1 MASIFST
8 FNTART
14 GLTTHQSA
22 INVTSHNIANSS
34 TVGYSRQ
41 RATITTTRPITI
53 GGEAGQIGTGS
64 QVAAI
69 ERVRDSFL
77 DYQVRVETS
86 ELGKYSAK
94 AEYLS
99 QVEGIFNEP
108 SDTGLSTMLGEFF
121 DAFQELSKQ
130 STSSSTRVV
139 VAQKTQALC
148 DTLNNTY
155 TKLEKLKEDA
165 QSAIKS
171 NVKEINSILEQLTTL
186 NDQIRIVSITGEQ
199 PNDLMDSRDALLD
212 ELSSKFGIDIDTKE
226 FNGNNITATDLLGLT
241 YANGE
246 SLNPLVNAAPNGEVT
261 RLAYI
266 THIDVN
272 TGELTYY
279 VNGDTTSE
287 NNKRVINIGA
297 ITEEEANE
305 MMKSGVILT
314 NGNGD
319 ALNTDGAPL
328 VNGSTTDKDKIM
340 IFNPL
345 KGEIAGEME
354 VQDSIQS
361 YMDQLDNL
369 AKGIALAVNA
379 IHSGSLTSNLDSTLG
394 VIDFFVNSEDSANE
408 AGISAKNISL
418 NKEIL
423 DDPSK
428 INTKTDKDSGEG
440 DGARALAIAQL
451 QSTLLTINAVNG
463 LNAAGNPITREDF
476 LKDKFTEGGLTI
488 TNDTASGTKIESYF
502 QDIIDKL
509 GVETQH
515 ANRVVSN
522 EEDLLTSLEL
532 NRLSVSGVS
541 LDEEMTNLIQFQK
554 AYSANAKTITTV
566 SEMLDVILG
575 LI

>member
-148 DTLNNTY
+148 NTLNNTY

-266 THIDVN
+266 TDIDVN

>member
-266 THIDVN
+266 TDIDVN

-287 NNKRVINIGA
+287 NNKRVIIIGA

-379 IHSGSLTSNLDSTLG
+379 IHSGSLDSNLDPTKG

-566 SEMLDVILG
+566 IEMLDVILG

>member
-428 INTKTDKDSGEG
+428 INTKTDKNSGEG

>member
-266 THIDVN
+266 TDIDVN

-428 INTKTDKDSGEG
+428 INTKTDKNSGEG